1 MKQVIQKIRNLIKRC
16 ALSKIDDSQNYQVA
30 QVTYFDKI
38 VDVEVINPYGISS
51 KAPSGSLGLMFN
63 VMGQEENRAAIFNDQ
78 PNRFKNLEEG
88 EVAVGNYSTQSKIK
102 FCANG
107 DIEIF
112 SNGDI
117 NAQCA
122 NLNVTA
128 DTTTITAPTN
138 TIDGDLEI
146 TGNVTNQGVDI
157 GKTHTHSGVTTGP
170 SNTGG
175 VNP

>member
-1 MKQVIQKIRNLIKRC
+1 MRQLANKIRNLIKRC
-16 ALSKIDDSQNYQVA
+16 ALSKIDDSQSYQTA

-38 VDVEVINPYGISS
+38 VDIETINPYGICS
-51 KAPSGSLGLMFN
+51 KAPAGSLGLMFS

-78 PNRFKNLEEG
+78 TNRFKDLQEG
-88 EVAVGNYSTQSKIK
+88 ELVVGNYSTKSKIK

-112 SNGDI
+112 TNADI

-128 DTTTITAPTN
+128 NTTTITAPTN
-138 TIDGDLEI
+138 TVDGDLEV
-146 TGNVTNQGVDI
+146 TGKITNQGVDI
-157 GKTHTHSGVTTGP
+157 GKGHAHSDVEQGP
-170 SNTGG
+170 DSTGG
-175 VNP
+175 VIP